1 MDSVQSFHCIGEKA
15 EALSQEGE
23 KPLHAGR
30 GTALLGALSP
40 VSKRE
45 TSPPGLLRTGPTLQ
59 WGKGLLQ
66 KTLTPSLATYYRPHD
81 N

>member
-1 MDSVQSFHCIGEKA
+1 MDPVQRFHCIGEKA
-15 EALSQEGE
+15 EALSQEA
-23 KPLHAGR
+23 LSHAGR
-30 GTALLGALSP
+30 GTAPLGALSP

-45 TSPPGLLRTGPTLQ
+45 TSPPGLLRTGPTVQ